1 MWSYPL
7 SLIEDSTQRRRGHR
21 RLVPFAQVRRHQ
33 AGRGALDIGPRG
45 GLRARPP
52 PAVVRAGGA
61 CGRADPAFPAA
72 RGAGSRSAG
81 RLPAAG
87 PRPAAPPLWWSRADR
102 SGPAPSR
109 PQQQE
114 GPVVNPSRR
123 VLHLRRA
130 SLRTGLAAVGV
141 ALALAGCSATN
152 PATIATPFPVGEG
165 TNGQIGGEQVTEGDG
180 SWSGNGGIKLRNFL
194 VVSQGANAPGVVVGG
209 ISNDTGQP
217 ATVELQ
223 LAYTGSDGQQQSLGT
238 TSVPVQAG
246 QTVQL
251 GNPAGLSGTASPSS
265 TGAGGAQ
272 PAAGPSVWFQVPKV

>member
-1 MWSYPL
+1 
-7 SLIEDSTQRRRGHR
+7 
-21 RLVPFAQVRRHQ
+21 
-33 AGRGALDIGPRG
+33 
-45 GLRARPP
+45 
-52 PAVVRAGGA
+52 
-61 CGRADPAFPAA
+61 
-72 RGAGSRSAG
+72 
-81 RLPAAG
+81 
-87 PRPAAPPLWWSRADR
+87 
-102 SGPAPSR
+102 
-109 PQQQE
+109 
-114 GPVVNPSRR
+114 VNPSRR

-265 TGAGGAQ
+265 TQAGGAQ
-272 PAAGPSVWFQVPKV
+272 RAAGPSVWFQVPKVPMPSGSFVTLLARTSSLGGTSFNVPIFPPLEYYASLTPTASATSSPSATLTPTGSPNSSPNPSGAARQTPTGSSSSRASQSPG